1 MYIKIFKTKYIFLL
15 SFLILLS
22 SCDNKMIYEK
32 NKKINKGVWNQKD
45 IVKFNVE
52 ISDTIS
58 LHNFYINIRNS
69 GNYTYSNIF
78 LFINT
83 IFPDGKKV
91 RDTVEC
97 MLANPDGQ
105 WLGKGLSDIKYNR
118 ILLKKGIKFLQKGNY
133 SFEFEQGM
141 RKENLLGI
149 VDIGIRI
156 ESE

>member
-1 MYIKIFKTKYIFLL
+1 
-15 SFLILLS
+15 
-22 SCDNKMIYEK
+22 MIYEK